1 MSKKKRDFKPS
12 QSQIRLLNLLN
23 IPYDAAFNYDA
34 IGDLL
39 LSYGLPKNGLP
50 YGFHQSKVKGWSDEK
65 LISMAIKEKHMREEH
80 NLRWCVVC
88 KTYHEDD
95 QTH

>member
-1 MSKKKRDFKPS
+1 MGKIRRDFKPS

-23 IPYDAAFNYDA
+23 ILFDPDFNYDQV
-34 IGDLL
+34 GDLL
-39 LSYGLPKNGLP
+39 LSNGFPKNGLP

-65 LISMAIKEKHMREEH
+65 LTKMALKEKHMREEH

-88 KTYHEDD
+88 KAYHDID
-95 QTH
+95 